1 MSRRILKATIGVIA
15 AATTIAATAPTSA
28 SAAEQQSR
36 VTAVPTSTTA
46 QHIGGSGFELSS
58 FTSRWT

>member
-15 AATTIAATAPTSA
+15 AATSIAAIAPGTA
-28 SAAEQQSR
+28 SAAQHPSS
-36 VTAVPTSTTA
+36 TSPTTSTYVVRV
-46 QHIGGSGFELSS
+46 IDGGYESAS